1 MGDVIEVGYS
11 PNGDSPKWA
20 EAKASA
26 RDVLENALRQ
36 YNPFAD
42 TASQRVDMG
51 EALATTI
58 ERAIAEA
65 LFKAWQHD

>member
-1 MGDVIEVGYS
+1 MGDVIDIGYTDG
-11 PNGDSPKWA
+11 GDSPKWG

-26 RDVLENALRQ
+26 RDVLDNALRQ
-36 YNPFAD
+36 YNPFEG
-42 TASQRVDMG
+42 TATQRDAMG
-51 EALATTI
+51 RSLAAAI